1 MCACMHVCVHVC
13 TGRSTEACRLE
24 TWPAL
29 SRNWHSRL
37 LGRLYILLLTAP
49 PSTHIYFSFVLIY
62 SSSGPIIFIGSFERG
77 RDYIYGPSAVFPS
90 TEVDA
95 YMYLSLNLHRWQWL
109 GCSNNADLP
118 SDCTSFYWKTH
129 WKLWEELGHQASLI
143 LLVLLKYPH
152 CNDSDLCFLIH
163 KVFSSCSGEFGCC
176 CPVGLLIIWPPT
188 GSDCLVGP
196 VGLPPNT
203 CPCLSLPYVFP
214 SASAGLEIVSPCDK
228 YLIEATRCSQATPV
242 S

>member
-1 MCACMHVCVHVC
+1 MVTLGLLDVCVRVCVHVC

-118 SDCTSFYWKTH
+118 SDYTSFYWKAH

-176 CPVGLLIIWPPT
+176 CPVGLGLLGGASRASSQHLPLPHPSLRVSKCISWT
-188 GSDCLVGP
+188 GDCLP
-196 VGLPPNT
+196 LW
-203 CPCLSLPYVFP
+203 
-214 SASAGLEIVSPCDK
+214 
-228 YLIEATRCSQATPV
+228 
-242 S
+242 